1 MDYQIAQFNVGRMLG
16 DNIEAPIMKEFVDN
30 IAMVNALA
38 EKSSG
43 FIWRMKDENNNATS
57 FNPFNDQQIIINLSV
72 WESVEALEAFTYKSL
87 HTNFLKRRKE
97 WFSNFGK
104 PHFVLWWIE
113 KGKYPS
119 LEVAKNKLEFLQE
132 NGPTEKA
139 FNFRMKFPPS

>member
-38 EKSSG
+38 EKSNG
-43 FIWRMKDENNNATS
+43 FIWRMKDDNNNATS

-132 NGPTEKA
+132 NGPTEIA
-139 FNFRMKFPPS
+139 FNFRKQFPPS